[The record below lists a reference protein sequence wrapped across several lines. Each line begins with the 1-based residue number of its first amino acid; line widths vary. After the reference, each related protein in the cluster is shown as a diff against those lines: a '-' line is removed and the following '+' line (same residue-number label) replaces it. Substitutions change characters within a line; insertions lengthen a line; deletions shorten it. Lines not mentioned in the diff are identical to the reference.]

1 MDKAEFI
8 AYHGKRG
15 AALQSFG
22 RASPGARPGQRL
34 QRPGVWYDVDLST
47 WTFDYDWV
55 QIGMRQSR
63 VGGKS
68 KASILKLTRN
78 ERG

>member
-1 MDKAEFI
+1 MDTAEFI

-34 QRPGVWYDVDLST
+34 QRPEVWYEVDLST
-47 WTFDYDWV
+47 WTFDYDRDVTV
-55 QIGMRQSR
+55 QGWWEEQ
-63 VGGKS
+63 GKHF
-68 KASILKLTRN
+68 KIN
-78 ERG
+78 QE